1 MFNRILNNRGS
12 AILIVLGL
20 MAMLTSLALIS
31 VDRSNTD
38 IELSYNQLHE
48 ERAFYLAEA
57 GLERAVTSIN
67 ADYSWRDGFVDQ
79 ALDDG
84 EYTVALI
91 DSTTNAA
98 LGDTVVVEAT
108 SNVFGSNVTLEAWLV
123 QTQNFPYK
131 YGAYRDL
138 SLSIQNNACTDSYAS
153 DSGTYAATQD
163 DINGD
168 VGSNGTVLIKGGS
181 AVVGGDVF
189 SATPGGIA
197 IIGNPTIN
205 GDTATG
211 TDPVSM
217 NLVSDADYTYAQAH
231 NSAPTGF
238 VGTGYSY
245 TSGNLQIKAKTISL
259 NSGTYYLNS
268 LTLIDGAKLNVSAGA
283 RVKIF
288 INDSLSIQNNSSINS
303 GGVPSNMNIFTRGT
317 KITVG
322 DNASYYGTIYAP
334 NCNLNHSNN
343 AYIYGAVIAKIVN
356 VANNAC
362 VHYDRALARSGYSV
376 MSDYQ
381 VFAWKQTE

>member
-1 MFNRILNNRGS
+1 MFNRILTNRGS

-20 MAMLTSLALIS
+20 MAMLTALALIS

-67 ADYSWRDGFVDQ
+67 ADNAWRDGFVDQ
-79 ALDDG
+79 SLDDG
-84 EYTVALI
+84 EYSVALI
-91 DSTTNAA
+91 DSTTNVA

-123 QTQNFPYK
+123 QSQDFPYK
-131 YGAYRDL
+131 YGAYSDL

-153 DSGTYAATQD
+153 DSGTYAATHD
-163 DINGD
+163 NINGD
-168 VGSNGTVLIKGGS
+168 VGSNGTVSVKGGS
-181 AVVGGDVF
+181 ATVGGDVF
-189 SATPGGIA
+189 SATPGGI
-197 IIGNPTIN
+197 ILTGNPTIN

-211 TDPVSM
+211 TDPVPM
-217 NLVSDADYTYAQAH
+217 NLVSDADYTYAQSH

-238 VGTGYSY
+238 VGTGYTY
-245 TSGNLQIKAKTISL
+245 TSGNLKIKAKTISL

-268 LTLIDGAKLNVSAGA
+268 LTLMDGGKLNVSPGA

-334 NCNLNHSNN
+334 NCILDHSNN
-343 AYIYGAVIAKIVN
+343 AYIFGAVIAKTIL

-376 MSDYQ
+376 LSDYQ
-381 VFAWKQTE
+381 VLAWKQTE